1 MKIILT
7 ENQLSNTI
15 IKFIKKEGWEKT
27 CQMLGLSREEFAE
40 MFFNNN
46 PMEFLNIFND
56 LDIIQDKINP
66 NDTLF
71 RNEKGNNIMIYN
83 RKKEIVYISYED
95 IWVVLKDGFGLNNNE
110 AQELTERWLS
120 EVYNLRGFKL
130 AAVGLV

>member
-15 IKFIKKEGWEKT
+15 IQFIKKEGWEKT
-27 CQMLGLSREEFAE
+27 CQMLGLSGKEFAE

-71 RNEKGNNIMIYN
+71 RNEKGNNIMIYA

-95 IWVVLKDGFGLNNNE
+95 IWEVLKDGFELNNNE
-110 AQELTERWLS
+110 ARELTERWLS